1 MSTQSTRGN
10 VACQCLHCGAEFRT
24 WQAEIKK
31 GGGRFCSHACYT
43 TNRKANTARQESPCP
58 TCGKMVETLASRAK
72 RGWGVYCSNEC
83 RSAGSVT
90 QVEVVCV
97 TCKKPFSVVASRIG
111 RVQTCSKACH
121 NAHLR
126 TLPIPTVEERF
137 WEKVEKVGECWH
149 WTGAKTETGYGVL
162 AKTKRARNTKEG
174 GQVHLAHRVS
184 YELHNGPA
192 AGLHVC
198 HRCDNTI
205 CVNPV
210 HLFLGTHA
218 DNMHDKTVKGR
229 AAKKLT
235 LDDARE
241 IRTRYANS
249 EATQRGLASEFGV
262 SLSTIVNVLRRK
274 TFKHVN

>member
-1 MSTQSTRGN
+1 MTHACEIARGRG
-10 VACQCLHCGAEFRT
+10 L
-24 WQAEIKK
+24 
-31 GGGRFCSHACYT
+31 FCRHACYLEDKRAKSK
-43 TNRKANTARQESPCP
+43 NVATACNI
-58 TCGKMVETLASRAK
+58 CGKAMVIGGRELK
-72 RGWGVYCSNEC
+72 RGWGLFCSNEC
-83 RSAGSVT
+83 RAAGSVT
-90 QVEVVCV
+90 QVELVCV
-97 TCKKPFSVVASRIG
+97 TCKKPFKVSAHREG
-111 RVQTCSKACH
+111 KAQTCSVKCR
-121 NAHLR
+121 NAYFK

-149 WTGAKTETGYGVL
+149 WTGAKTETGYGIL
-162 AKTKRARNTKEG
+162 ARTKRGHPGKG
-174 GQVHLAHRVS
+174 KSKVFFAHRVS

-218 DNMHDKTVKGR
+218 DNMHDKTIKGR

-249 EATQRGLASEFGV
+249 EVTRRGLASEFGV
-262 SLSTIVNVLRRK
+262 SLSTIVNVLSRK
-274 TFKHVN
+274 TFKHVD